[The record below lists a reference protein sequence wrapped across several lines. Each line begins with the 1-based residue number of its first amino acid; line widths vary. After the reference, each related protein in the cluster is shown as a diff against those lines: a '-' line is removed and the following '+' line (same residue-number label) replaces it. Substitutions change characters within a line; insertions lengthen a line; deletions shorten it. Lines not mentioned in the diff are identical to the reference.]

1 MATIT
6 SLVLTD
12 TFNTFMTRVNSL
24 ISKLNTITAD
34 ASTLTMGFSSTTPD
48 LSSQTNSTS
57 ILYTASDGKLKVQS
71 KDSGGTATTHVLP
84 STEITGGGIIATL
97 PHSITGNIP
106 VGDDMEN
113 NTAILFVDSTDG
125 KLKIRSKLSGSTTD
139 KVFTLD
145 S

>member
-34 ASTLTMGFSSTTPD
+34 ASTLTMGFSSTAPSGT
-48 LSSQTNSTS
+48 QTNSTS
-57 ILYTASDGKLKVQS
+57 VLYTASDGKLKVQS

-97 PHSITGNIP
+97 PHSISGNVP
-106 VGDDMEN
+106 AGGDMVD

-125 KLKIRSKLSGSTTD
+125 KLKIRSKLSGTVTD

>member
-12 TFNTFMTRVNSL
+12 TFSTFMTRVNGL

-34 ASTLTMGFSSTTPD
+34 ASTLTMGFSSTAPSGT
-48 LSSQTNSTS
+48 QTNSTS

-71 KDSGGTATTHVLP
+71 KDSGGTATTYVLP
-84 STEITGGGIIATL
+84 SNELSGGGFFTTL
-97 PHSITGNIP
+97 PH
-106 VGDDMEN
+106 VDDSLLPTVATD
-113 NTAILFVDSTDG
+113 TAILFIDEADG
-125 KLKIRSKLSGSTTD
+125 KLKVKSNNGGSEQTYMLSTT
-139 KVFTLD
+139 

>member
-34 ASTLTMGFSSTTPD
+34 ASTLTMTFSSTAP
-48 LSSQTNSTS
+48 SSASQTNSTS

-71 KDSGGTATTHVLP
+71 KDSGGTASTHVLP

-97 PHSITGNIP
+97 PFA
-106 VGDDMEN
+106 DDAN
-113 NTAILFVDSTDG
+113 FPTQANSTAILFVDEADG
-125 KLKIRSKLSGSTTD
+125 KLKLVSKASNGTVTTYVLSTT
-139 KVFTLD
+139 
-145 S
+145 